1 MRALGMG
8 SWTFQAAERR
18 LQLNVNALE
27 LLSLSDAAPS
37 SLKELLAHIAP
48 DSAQLLLDAFN
59 DCAHSGAPIDVEA
72 RLASPRNKVRWVRI
86 VGEPVPATCNG
97 SAEIRGAIQDISAHR
112 LIRDET
118 LRLATRL
125 TTTLASITEAFMTL
139 DRQARVMYANDESQK
154 LLAQPASKLLGQ
166 SIFDLL
172 LGRKEHLLR
181 SRIEQALSNNQQ
193 TGFED
198 FYPALDKWIEIRVH
212 PYSEGL
218 VLYLNDV
225 SERRQSQHLLMLL
238 RTGIEHINDVVAIAQ
253 VGDAET
259 PDARITFVNEA
270 FERKTGFSRK
280 EVVGQSPDILRHV
293 AGTDIVRL
301 LARGALKP
309 NALTTLLRREV
320 LLKRRD
326 GSAYWM
332 DLDVVPVRDD
342 QGKLTHWMAV
352 GRDVTERKL
361 AEQKIHRLAFF
372 DPLTGLPN
380 RQWLVERLEGALA
393 EYALSEQEG
402 ALIYIDLDNFN
413 LLNNTMGHTQGD
425 LLLQRVT
432 ERLTQCLRKT
442 DLVARVGG
450 DEFVILLQNLGSD
463 PAAAEYKILAVAD
476 KVLARLAEP
485 FELSDYLHYSTTSI
499 GVALFGGAA
508 GRVSELLMQAGLA
521 RYQAKGMDGDAI
533 AFFDPA
539 AQSAINATAALAADL
554 RAALRTDGQFSV
566 HYQPQFDRARHIV
579 AVEALLRWRHPEKGM
594 ISPSEFIPI
603 AEKTGLI
610 VPLGL
615 WVLEQACA
623 QLADWSRKEETAH
636 LCIAVNVSVR
646 QFRHP
651 DFVDQVMAVLSRHG
665 TPPHL
670 LQLELTESLLIDRL
684 DTTIA
689 RMNSLKQLGV
699 NFSLDDFGTGYSSLS
714 YLKRLPLDQLKI
726 DKSFVADV
734 LVDPSDA
741 AIARTVIELAHSLNM
756 PALAEGVETEEQCKF
771 LSDCGCD
778 LLQGFLLAK
787 PMPKDELERFLGA
800 CARPALRSAKPED
813 PLGLRPPAHSQP

>member
-8 SWTFQAAERR
+8 SWSFQAAGWK
-18 LQLNVNALE
+18 LQLSPDAVE
-27 LLSLSDAAPS
+27 LLSLSEAAPS
-37 SLKELLAHIAP
+37 NLKELLPHFTA
-48 DSAQLLLDAFN
+48 DSAQLVRDAFAA
-59 DCAHSGAPIDVEA
+59 CAHSGELIDVEA
-72 RLASPRNKVRWVRI
+72 RLATPRSRVRWVRI
-86 VGEPVPATCNG
+86 VGEPARLPLNG
-97 SAEIRGAIQDISAHR
+97 STEIRGAIQDISAHR

-154 LLAQPASKLLGQ
+154 LLAQPASTLLGLP
-166 SIFDLL
+166 IFEILN
-172 LGRKEHLLR
+172 GRKADLLR
-181 SRIEQALSNNQQ
+181 SRIEQALSSSQQ

-198 FYPALDKWIEIRVH
+198 FYPILDKWIEIRAH

-253 VGDAET
+253 VGDVET
-259 PDARITFVNEA
+259 PEARITFVNEA
-270 FERKTGFSRK
+270 FERKTGFSRH

-342 QGKLTHWMAV
+342 QGRLTHWMAV

-372 DPLTGLPN
+372 DPLTELPN
-380 RQWLVERLEGALA
+380 RQWLVDRLEGALA
-393 EYALSEQEG
+393 ECALTEQEG
-402 ALIYIDLDNFN
+402 ALLYIDLDNFN
-413 LLNNTMGHTQGD
+413 LLNNTMGHAQGD
-425 LLLQRVT
+425 LLLKSVT
-432 ERLTQCLRKT
+432 ERLTRCLRKT
-442 DLVARVGG
+442 DVVARVGG
-450 DEFVILLQNLGSD
+450 DEFVVLLQNLGSE
-463 PAAAEYKILAVAD
+463 PEVAEYKAQAVAN
-476 KVLARLAEP
+476 KVLASLAEP
-485 FELSDYLHYSTTSI
+485 FELSDYLHYGTTSI
-499 GVALFGGAA
+499 GVARFGTAA
-508 GRVSELLMQAGLA
+508 GRVSDLLMQAGLA

-539 AQSAINATAALAADL
+539 AQSAINATTALATDL
-554 RAALRTDGQFSV
+554 RAAVQSEGQFTV
-566 HYQPQFDRARHIV
+566 HYQPQFDHGRRV
-579 AVEALLRWRHPEKGM
+579 VSVEALLRWNHPKRGM
-594 ISPSEFIPI
+594 VSPSDFIPI

-610 VPLGL
+610 VPLGQ

-623 QLADWSRKEETAH
+623 QLAAWSRVPERAK
-636 LCIAVNVSVR
+636 LSIAVNVSVR

-651 DFVDQVMAVLSRHG
+651 EFVDQVMAVVSRHG
-665 TPPHL
+665 APPHL

-714 YLKRLPLDQLKI
+714 YLKQLPFDQLKI

-756 PALAEGVETEEQCKF
+756 PALAEGVETEAQCNF
-771 LSDCGCD
+771 LTDCGCD

-787 PMPKDELERFLGA
+787 PMPADELEKFLHA
-800 CARPALRSAKPED
+800 SDRATVSMPDLNE
-813 PLGLRPPAHSQP
+813 L

>member
-1 MRALGMG
+1 MLLLSSDA
-8 SWTFQAAERR
+8 
-18 LQLNVNALE
+18 VE
-27 LLSLSDAAPS
+27 LLGLTNAVPS
-37 SLKELLAHIAP
+37 SLNELLPHFTP
-48 DSAQLLLDAFN
+48 DSANLLHDAFVT
-59 DCAHSGAPIDVEA
+59 CARTGAPIDVEA
-72 RLASPRNKVRWVRI
+72 RLASPSAKVRWIRL
-86 VGEPVPATCNG
+86 VGEPAPSQRNLVI
-97 SAEIRGAIQDISAHR
+97 EICGAIQDISAHR
-112 LIRDET
+112 QVRDET

-139 DRQARVMYANDESQK
+139 DRNARVMYANDESQK
-154 LLAQPASKLLGQ
+154 LLVQPAGTLLGTP
-166 SIFDLL
+166 ICGLL
-172 LGRKEHLLR
+172 HGRNEGLLQN
-181 SRIEQALSNNQQ
+181 RIEQALSNNQQ
-193 TGFED
+193 IGFED
-198 FYPALDKWIEIRVH
+198 FYPALDKWIEIRAH

-225 SERRQSQHLLMLL
+225 SDRRQAQHLLMLL

-253 VGDAET
+253 VGDTAGY
-259 PDARITFVNEA
+259 DARITFVNEA
-270 FERKTGFSRK
+270 FEHKTGFSRQ
-280 EVVGQSPDILRHV
+280 EVIGQSPDILRHV
-293 AGTDIVRL
+293 TGTDIVRL
-301 LARGALKP
+301 LARGALRP

-342 QGKLTHWMAV
+342 QGRLTHWMAV

-380 RQWLVERLEGALA
+380 RQWLVDRLEDALA
-393 EYALSEQEG
+393 DCALTEQEG
-402 ALIYIDLDNFN
+402 ALIFIDLDNFN

-425 LLLQRVT
+425 LLLQRVS

-450 DEFVILLQNLGSD
+450 DEFVVLLQNLGSE
-463 PAAAEYKILAVAD
+463 PSVVERKAQAVAS
-476 KVLARLAEP
+476 KVLAELAKP

-499 GVALFGGAA
+499 GIARFGTAS
-508 GRVSELLMQAGLA
+508 GRVRELLMQAGLA
-521 RYQAKGMDGDAI
+521 RYQAKEMDGDAI

-539 AQSAINATAALAADL
+539 TQSAVNATAALVADL
-554 RAALRTDGQFSV
+554 RSAVLAEGQFSV
-566 HYQPQFDRARHIV
+566 EYQPQFDCERRMV
-579 AVEALLRWRHPEKGM
+579 AVEALLRWRHPQRGM
-594 ISPSEFIPI
+594 VSPSEFIPI

-623 QLADWSRKEETAH
+623 QLAVWARKPQTAH
-636 LCIAVNVSVR
+636 LSIAVNVSVR

-651 DFVDQVMAVLSRHG
+651 AFVDQVISIVSRYG
-665 TPPHL
+665 APPHL

-684 DTTIA
+684 DTTIS
-689 RMNSLKQLGV
+689 RMNSLKRLGV
-699 NFSLDDFGTGYSSLS
+699 KFSLDDFGTGYSSLS

-756 PALAEGVETEEQCKF
+756 PALAEGVETEAQCKF
-771 LSDCGCD
+771 LTDCGCD

-787 PMPKDELERFLGA
+787 PMPMEGLEEFLQASVQSPMSMSDLERL
-800 CARPALRSAKPED
+800 
-813 PLGLRPPAHSQP
+813 